1 MLDQSIVKLCL
12 IVHLIAAWIAIYRI
26 LSDDFFSERPLLNA
40 KRGFLAMPGRGQLK
54 KMPKRNKKGEQQE
67 KNKVKIQSSANNKVS
82 NVYLSPKEYSSL
94 VSIYL
99 KTIFL

>member
-26 LSDDFFSERPLLNA
+26 LSDDFFTERPLLNA

-54 KMPKRNKKGEQQE
+54 KCQKETKRESNKKRTRLKSSHQQITKCPMFIFPQ
-67 KNKVKIQSSANNKVS
+67 KNTRLWFPFI
-82 NVYLSPKEYSSL
+82 
-94 VSIYL
+94 
-99 KTIFL
+99 